1 MSKKI
6 VEEAIQYLNVQ
17 TFHRDDFDSSLADLY
32 EVVNELHSM
41 ALGAEFEGGEWEMP
55 QGNNLVDDLG
65 EIMDL
70 LDLKMS
76 QS

>member
-6 VEEAIQYLNVQ
+6 EQEAIQYLNVQ
-17 TFHRDDFDSSLADLY
+17 TFHRDDLNTLLDDLY

-41 ALGAEFEGGEWEMP
+41 ALGAEFEDGEWEMP

-65 EIMDL
+65 DIMDL
-70 LDLKMS
+70 IDIKRD
-76 QS
+76 

>member
-1 MSKKI
+1 MSKVKVQNGI
-6 VEEAIQYLNVQ
+6 EYLNVQ
-17 TFHRDDFDSSLADLY
+17 TFHRCDLDTLLHDLY

-55 QGNNLVDDLG
+55 QGKNLVDDLG

-70 LDLKMS
+70 IDTKKEV
-76 QS
+76 